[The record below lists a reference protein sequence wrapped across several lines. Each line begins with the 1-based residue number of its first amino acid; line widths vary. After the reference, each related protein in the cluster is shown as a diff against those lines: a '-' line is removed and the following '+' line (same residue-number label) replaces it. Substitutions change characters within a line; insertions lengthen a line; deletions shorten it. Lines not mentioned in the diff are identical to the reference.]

1 MRSVFTKKSK
11 MKFNSKIKFEST
23 TENEL
28 MLKLEEQNL
37 TDDQN
42 DNLQNKLILKSK
54 IVKHN
59 SIDKKK
65 SNINNKSSSSS
76 ITTVAAAAVSQSSSS
91 DVFIRRGLGVS
102 VTFEST
108 LPTQIWQASPS
119 PSPPLSE
126 HITYDTNN
134 QITKN
139 PTLCL
144 LNSKNSESSNVNI
157 RMNHKSR
164 HGSLNDIH
172 ELDDSSDET
181 NPSRLSYPSLSSC
194 TSSDET
200 TTSQER
206 LSHRLSSS
214 TSDSSSSLDLNIL
227 PTNGTHSV
235 KKNDKKHPKGK
246 KDGETDRYANRK
258 VISEKRRQYT
268 SQGLSSSSTSTSSEE
283 EDLEAYGW
291 DEKTISALTNR
302 NKSNMK
308 CHITPSKMKSE
319 VCFKSTNEYSTSPKR
334 APPGQKSDLRW
345 KPDTRLSRLKLS
357 SPVRICNQF
366 HVDVPITYP
375 QTCIVPRRLNSVMQF
390 NYPNTTSLAQQP
402 YTLPTNSF
410 VQNSSLTNT
419 ELLAVV
425 NIDFRPSAEWKERY
439 KLLGVRQGEYVC
451 VLNQSLSSPTN
462 TNSMY
467 GRTKTA
473 HAQHKAMF
481 PLTENNFWL
490 YVRRWCVDHLIAT
503 GTPGYIPRQTCRVL
517 SNCEIT
523 SLTCAS
529 RKGKSP
535 WNGSSNKHMLP
546 KEYRMNNTPIQKHL
560 IMQTHNEFRPS
571 QPTKNRDLTSTNSSS
586 NATHSNQV
594 TGMFSTQL
602 DKRNAVYS
610 LQNITSDTSQNFL
623 PPPPPGFGS
632 GGSIGSET
640 EDKDSG
646 RGPSSGSEWGS
657 GRGGS
662 SNITLDR
669 SVADHTS
676 SEMGLNYQGSQSDR
690 RSRNVKS
697 AEESQLGWY
706 APTGLEWPDQNFHP
720 GEESL
725 SRDSAFQ
732 SPNTDNLTPSP
743 HMKEATQPNVNQSL
757 TMQQVYL
764 PSAVTLTTITGSTPV
779 LEMRHNGTPTLCARE
794 IPTVSTTNALDS
806 LATSTSTC
814 ATVVDIREVQDECT
828 NNSKTGPTTKLR
840 VPTPDPSYWE
850 PYKTVIHVNETS
862 LEKFTLV

>member
-1 MRSVFTKKSK
+1 MRSVFAKKSK
-11 MKFNSKIKFEST
+11 TKLNPKTKLEPTI
-23 TENEL
+23 ENEL
-28 MLKLEEQNL
+28 MLKSEEKHF
-37 TDDQN
+37 TDEQN
-42 DNLQNKLILKSK
+42 DNLQNKYTLRSK
-54 IVKHN
+54 IIKHN
-59 SIDKKK
+59 SLDKRK
-65 SNINNKSSSSS
+65 SGASFKSSSSS
-76 ITTVAAAAVSQSSSS
+76 S
-91 DVFIRRGLGVS
+91 DVYIRRGLGVS

-126 HITYDTNN
+126 QIKNDENN
-134 QITKN
+134 QGI
-139 PTLCL
+139 
-144 LNSKNSESSNVNI
+144 KNSTSSSSNSQSCESSNERI
-157 RMNHKSR
+157 RMNYKNR

-172 ELDDSSDET
+172 ECDDSSDET

-214 TSDSSSSLDLNIL
+214 TSDSSSSLDLRIL
-227 PTNGTHSV
+227 PNNGTHSTQ
-235 KKNDKKHPKGK
+235 KINEKHHKGK
-246 KDGETDRYANRK
+246 KDRESERYSNRK
-258 VISEKRRQYT
+258 VVNEKRRQYK
-268 SQGLSSSSTSTSSEE
+268 SQGLSSSSTSSEE

-291 DEKTISALTNR
+291 DEKTISALTSR
-302 NKSNMK
+302 NKTSTT
-308 CHITPSKMKSE
+308 CHTTASKEKSE
-319 VCFKSTNEYSTSPKR
+319 KCPKNVNESLTSPKR
-334 APPGQKSDLRW
+334 ASSYQKYDLRW
-345 KPDTRLSRLKLS
+345 KPDMGLTKLKLS

-366 HVDVPITYP
+366 HVDSPIIFP
-375 QTCIVPRRLNSVMQF
+375 QTCIVSRRLNSAIQS
-390 NYPNTTSLAQQP
+390 NCPNTTSFTLHP
-402 YTLPTNSF
+402 FTLPTNSF
-410 VQNSSLTNT
+410 VQNSSLTNS

-451 VLNQSLSSPTN
+451 VLNQSLSSPTIA
-462 TNSMY
+462 NSVD
-467 GRTKTA
+467 GRMRST
-473 HAQHKAMF
+473 HAQQKVMF

-490 YVRRWCVDHLIAT
+490 YVRRWCVDHLVAT

-523 SLTCAS
+523 SLRCAS
-529 RKGKSP
+529 QKAKSS
-535 WNGSSNKHMLP
+535 WDGSSNNFIP
-546 KEYRMNNTPIQKHL
+546 SNDSQTNNTPAQKHVV
-560 IMQTHNEFRPS
+560 MQTNDEFR
-571 QPTKNRDLTSTNSSS
+571 QTKPASNKELTNRSPHSNSTC
-586 NATHSNQV
+586 SNQV
-594 TGMFSTQL
+594 TVMFTTHL
-602 DKRNAVYS
+602 DKRNPMYS
-610 LQNITSDTSQNFL
+610 LQNFTPDTSQNFL

-669 SVADHTS
+669 SIVEHTS
-676 SEMGLNYQGSQSDR
+676 SEVGLDYQGSQSNR

-706 APTGLEWPDQNFHP
+706 APTGLEWSDRNFHP

-732 SPNTDNLTPSP
+732 SPNTDNLASSLHITEVS
-743 HMKEATQPNVNQSL
+743 QSAANKSSS
-757 TMQQVYL
+757 MQKAYS
-764 PSAVTLTTITGSTPV
+764 PSAITLTTITGNTPV
-779 LEMRHNGTPTLCARE
+779 LEMRHNGTPTLCARGL
-794 IPTVSTTNALDS
+794 PSASTTDS
-806 LATSTSTC
+806 LATSTTTC
-814 ATVVDIREVQDECT
+814 TTVVDIREGQDEHT
-828 NNSKTGPTTKLR
+828 NNPRAGPSTKYR
-840 VPTPDPSYWE
+840 VPTPDPSCWE